1 MPHPLEPRTVLKIQ
15 TDGTLTPIQAL
26 KVGCEKV
33 ISQTGK
39 IRSAF
44 KAQCQMHQ
52 SNGAGLIGGPGTA
65 ITAGGY
71 GSGNYASNTYTD
83 LDQHGA
89 ESSGY
94 VDI

>member
-1 MPHPLEPRTVLKIQ
+1 VPHPLEPQTVLKIQ

-33 ISQTGK
+33 ISQTGT

-44 KAQCQMHQ
+44 KEQCQLHQ
-52 SNGAGLIGGPGTA
+52 QNNGTGT
-65 ITAGGY
+65 GY
-71 GSGNYASNTYTD
+71 GTGFGSNVYGD
-83 LDQHGA
+83 LDQRGA
-89 ESSGY
+89 DGGNY